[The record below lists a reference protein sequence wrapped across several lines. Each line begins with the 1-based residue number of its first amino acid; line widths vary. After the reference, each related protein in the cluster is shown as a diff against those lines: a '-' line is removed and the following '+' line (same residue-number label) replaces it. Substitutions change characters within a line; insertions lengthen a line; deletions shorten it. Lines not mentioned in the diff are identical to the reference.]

1 MEDMRPKLTLRD
13 IFGYLLSYLCWLVT
27 AAVGMLA
34 VFQTRNALNVIWP
47 ALKLSHWVLRPVDRF
62 GLVLLG
68 LLWLMY
74 VIFVEQHYRSSI
86 TVVREK
92 RFRVRTDST
101 AQPSRPPSG
110 RIQRLLYRMGLDI
123 LAMRFVLTLMLPLV
137 WFVIMY
143 LLQQLG
149 FQLIVG

>member
-13 IFGYLLSYLCWLVT
+13 IFGYLLSYFCWLCT

-34 VFQTRNALNVIWP
+34 VFQTRNALNVMWP
-47 ALKLSHWVLRPVDRF
+47 ALGLSHWVLRPVDRF

-86 TVVREK
+86 TIVREK

-101 AQPSRPPSG
+101 VQPSRPPSG
-110 RIQRLLYRMGLDI
+110 RFKRLLYRMGLDI
-123 LAMRFVLTLMLPLV
+123 LAMRFVLTLMFPLV

-149 FQLIVG
+149 FQIIAG